1 MSQAIPSARKRA
13 IAIAAV
19 LTCSALMQE
28 LAGIIG
34 TSGVVSDAGVDP
46 LLGLWV
52 FDAVVAVVCAL
63 GLGLI
68 IDRSPRRRL
77 AIALLGV
84 FGLAYVG
91 IWAIRAYGVAPATCY
106 AVLYSVNSI
115 ESRLVPL
122 TVWALARDMMTDD
135 EAITWFGPINSLSYV
150 GSFIGGAF
158 AIWAGLSH
166 IAADPMIAIG
176 GLSLVGAALA
186 LRRVR
191 ALRHVSLADPEP
203 TPDDPAEV
211 SQHTDSPLRY
221 LLHSPVL
228 RGVSLLL
235 LTNGIAETAVA
246 HHVIQAM
253 YGKTNIWSA
262 GEMADLQAPYGEY
275 RMLICAVAATAG
287 SVLPAYLV
295 RRLGFERVF
304 IVTPVSLL
312 IALGAVA
319 IWPGEIMAIGVSTF
333 LVVAGAVESPA
344 VSAYLVRTPAHLR
357 GRVAAL
363 VEGSTY
369 SVGYIVGSLAI
380 LLLHS
385 ELPKGLFGGEL
396 DTGEIILLTA
406 AACSAAALVAMR
418 LGLRKPTP
426 VAA

>member
-1 MSQAIPSARKRA
+1 MND
-13 IAIAAV
+13 
-19 LTCSALMQE
+19 
-28 LAGIIG
+28 G
-34 TSGVVSDAGVDP
+34 
-46 LLGLWV
+46 
-52 FDAVVAVVCAL
+52 
-63 GLGLI
+63 
-68 IDRSPRRRL
+68 RS
-77 AIALLGV
+77 
-84 FGLAYVG
+84 
-91 IWAIRAYGVAPATCY
+91 
-106 AVLYSVNSI
+106 
-115 ESRLVPL
+115 E
-122 TVWALARDMMTDD
+122 
-135 EAITWFGPINSLSYV
+135 
-150 GSFIGGAF
+150 
-158 AIWAGLSH
+158 
-166 IAADPMIAIG
+166 
-176 GLSLVGAALA
+176 
-186 LRRVR
+186 
-191 ALRHVSLADPEP
+191 
-203 TPDDPAEV
+203 
-211 SQHTDSPLRY
+211 
-221 LLHSPVL
+221 PVL

-406 AACSAAALVAMR
+406 AACSAAAR
-418 LGLRKPTP
+418 
-426 VAA
+426 